1 MPPDKARLG
10 KRYTCF
16 SCGAHFYD
24 LNKPEAVCPACG
36 ADQAENPN
44 PDPRELILAKYKG
57 KGGAKPAKREAEPEE
72 DESVPEEDEFLDGDD
87 EEDDDMDLLGEDEG
101 GEVEEEEE

>member
-72 DESVPEEDEFLDGDD
+72 DEGVPEEDEFLRDS
-87 EEDDDMDLLGEDEG
+87 MFRTEG
-101 GEVEEEEE
+101 LSFAGTTLTVGVKVDR